1 MSFRQ
6 TRSPF
11 LGNQLGE
18 PAPPPPAAVH
28 IKTVN
33 GVLLGFVKT
42 FNGIPKA
49 NVKTKNGVTAN

>member
-18 PAPPPPAAVH
+18 PPPTPPAVVQ

-33 GVLLGFVKT
+33 GILLAMVKT

>member
-18 PAPPPPAAVH
+18 PSPPPPAVVQ

-33 GVLLGFVKT
+33 GILLAMVKT
-42 FNGIPKA
+42 FNAIPIA
-49 NVKTKNGVTAN
+49 NIKTKNGITAH